1 MLSLM
6 MGEFMKK
13 LTFAEISQDIIN
25 KDKYLSLKNDYHHG
39 LTRYIHSIRVAK
51 YTYKI
56 TKLLHLNYINATR
69 GALLH
74 DYFNEAEY
82 LDKRWLDKPRIHPFL
97 SLNNASK
104 EYNLT
109 MMEQN
114 IIMTHMFPIGGIKP
128 LYLESWVVTIVDKSV
143 ATYEYF
149 NFKFKDKFTLWIV
162 FVINF
167 LSIKL

>member
-13 LTFAEISQDIIN
+13 LTFEEISQDIIN

-74 DYFNEAEY
+74 DYFLY
-82 LDKRWLDKPRIHPFL
+82 DWHVKDKSHRLHGYIHPRIA
-97 SLNNASK
+97 SINAKKICNVNDNVAKIINTHMWPLTLRKIPLSK
-104 EYNLT
+104 EAF
-109 MMEQN
+109 
-114 IIMTHMFPIGGIKP
+114 I
-128 LYLESWVVTIVDKSV
+128 VCIVDKYV
-143 ATYEYF
+143 ALKET
-149 NFKFKDKFTLWIV
+149 FKIA
-162 FVINF
+162 
-167 LSIKL
+167 

>member
-1 MLSLM
+1 MR
-6 MGEFMKK
+6 E
-13 LTFAEISQDIIN
+13 LTFGEISHDII
-25 KDKYLSLKNDYHHG
+25 KKEKYLSLKTEYHHG
-39 LTRYIHSIRVAK
+39 LTRYMHSLRVAK
-51 YTYKI
+51 YTYII
-56 TKLLHLNYINATR
+56 TKILKLNYIEATR
-69 GALLH
+69 AALLH
-74 DYFNEAEY
+74 DYFNELEY
-82 LDKRWLDKPRIHPFL
+82 LDKVWLDKPRIHPFL

-162 FVINF
+162 FTINF